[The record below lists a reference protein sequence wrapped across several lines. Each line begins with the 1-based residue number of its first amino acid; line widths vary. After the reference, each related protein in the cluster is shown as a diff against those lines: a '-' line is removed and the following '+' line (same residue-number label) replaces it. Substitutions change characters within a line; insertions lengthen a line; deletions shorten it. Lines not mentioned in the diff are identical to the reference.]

1 MKRGEIMIDAKKVV
15 IGGLTAMGVIIA
27 GYRAYEFRKLRK
39 AMKEE
44 QIIEIEAEHVEEVKS
59 AAQK

>member
-15 IGGLTAMGVIIA
+15 MGVIIA

-44 QIIEIEAEHVEEVKS
+44 QIIEIEAEHIEEVKS

>member
-1 MKRGEIMIDAKKVV
+1 MIDAKKVV